1 MKTGK
6 RNPKKKPQETKQGGV
21 KNPQGSPNLTKKG
34 KYRNYTNV
42 LSLAPSERKFY
53 GAGIPGVDLKG
64 LRGKL
69 IVVEGA
75 DGSGRS
81 TQIAKLVNWLE
92 DSGHATVQ
100 VGLHG
105 STLVSEELERAKM
118 GNILSHRTMSLFYA
132 TDFADQLENVILPAL
147 RSGRMVLADR
157 YIYTLMA
164 RDLVRGMDEKWVR
177 NLYGIALEPDAVFY
191 LNVSSEKLIERN
203 FLKNRTL
210 DYWESGIDLGLSQD
224 WFESFIRFQKLM
236 MEQYRNLQKIF
247 SFTIVDANHR
257 VEVVYNIL
265 RKEIEKLISAKK

>member
-81 TQIAKLVNWLE
+81 TQIASW
-92 DSGHATVQ
+92 
-100 VGLHG
+100 
-105 STLVSEELERAKM
+105 
-118 GNILSHRTMSLFYA
+118 
-132 TDFADQLENVILPAL
+132 
-147 RSGRMVLADR
+147 
-157 YIYTLMA
+157 
-164 RDLVRGMDEKWVR
+164 
-177 NLYGIALEPDAVFY
+177 
-191 LNVSSEKLIERN
+191 
-203 FLKNRTL
+203 
-210 DYWESGIDLGLSQD
+210 
-224 WFESFIRFQKLM
+224 
-236 MEQYRNLQKIF
+236 
-247 SFTIVDANHR
+247 
-257 VEVVYNIL
+257 
-265 RKEIEKLISAKK
+265 

>member
-6 RNPKKKPQETKQGGV
+6 RNLKRKPQEIKQGADN
-21 KNPQGSPNLTKKG
+21 NPQGSPTPPKRARSR
-34 KYRNYTNV
+34 YRNYTNI

-53 GAGIPGVDLKG
+53 GAGIPGVDLQG
-64 LRGKL
+64 LKGKL

-105 STLVSEELERAKM
+105 STLVSEELQQAKT
-118 GNILSHRTMSLFYA
+118 GNVLSHRTMSLFYA

-177 NLYGIALEPDAVFY
+177 TLYGIALEPDAVFY
-191 LNVSSEKLIERN
+191 LNVSSDKLIERN

-210 DYWESGIDLGLSQD
+210 DYWES
-224 WFESFIRFQKLM
+224 
-236 MEQYRNLQKIF
+236 
-247 SFTIVDANHR
+247 
-257 VEVVYNIL
+257 
-265 RKEIEKLISAKK
+265 